1 MNDLATL
8 LNNDIVYYI
17 KECTV
22 EEIKK
27 DALALYDY
35 FINKSQN
42 APIEPLSGK
51 QYNVWVQ
58 YMLYYTKTVKPIEDQ
73 FRNLYTKISES
84 QNFETLQELYPKL
97 KDTFDKWYSLKKKA
111 QYSGNYNYT

>member
-8 LNNDIVYYI
+8 LNSDVVYYI
-17 KECTV
+17 KECTI

-35 FINKSQN
+35 FIGHLS
-42 APIEPLSGK
+42 APIEPSGGK

-73 FRNLYTKISES
+73 FRNLYTLISES
-84 QNFETLQELYPKL
+84 NNFDTLQELYPKL
-97 KDTFDKWYSLKKKA
+97 KETFDKWYSLKKKA
-111 QYSGNYNYT
+111 QYSGNYNFE